1 MYYKKK
7 FFAKSIEKRYLSQ
20 KFTLLSDLKANQNL
34 EKWVEHQLSLG
45 RYGFALFALRKD
57 FANHTDTAIKFA
69 LKRLVD
75 KGKIVSVHKGYY
87 LILPAQYAGKGIL
100 PAPLFL
106 DAFMKFLDRPYY
118 VALLNAAAYHG
129 ASHQQPQEYFVI
141 TNFPV
146 LRATQ
151 KRGIKINYI
160 SVKRIPENL
169 VEQRKTETG
178 YLNLSKPVLTATDL
192 IQFERRIGGLN
203 RAATVLNELAEA
215 IHPSD
220 FDTAF
225 LEYTPATILQRLGYL
240 LEFACQKTELAE
252 ALYEAMVKHQINCF
266 RIPLKTS
273 GEMHGFSSEN
283 RWKVIA
289 NTEIEIDE

>member
-1 MYYKKK
+1 MG
-7 FFAKSIEKRYLSQ
+7 
-20 KFTLLSDLKANQNL
+20 DVKANQSL

-45 RYGFALFALRKD
+45 RYGFALSALRKD
-57 FANHTDTAIKFA
+57 YSDHTDTALKFA

-87 LILPAQYAGKGIL
+87 LILHVQYAGRGIL
-100 PAPLFL
+100 PPPLFL

-129 ASHQQPQEYFVI
+129 ASHQQPQEYFVM

-151 KRGIKINYI
+151 KKGIKINYI
-160 SVKRIPENL
+160 SVEHIPERL
-169 VEQRKTETG
+169 VEQRKTEAG
-178 YLNLSKPVLTATDL
+178 YLNVSKPVLTATDL

-203 RAATVLNELAEA
+203 RAATVLDELAEV

-220 FDTAF
+220 FDTTL
-225 LEYTPATILQRLGYL
+225 LEYASATVLQRLGYL
-240 LEFACQKTELAE
+240 LEFACHKTELAE

-266 RIPLKTS
+266 RIPLKAS
-273 GEMHGFSSEN
+273 GETHGFSSEN

>member
-1 MYYKKK
+1 MG
-7 FFAKSIEKRYLSQ
+7 
-20 KFTLLSDLKANQNL
+20 DVKANQNL

-45 RYGFALFALRKD
+45 RYGFALSALRKD
-57 FANHTDTAIKFA
+57 FSEHTDTALKFA

-75 KGKIVSVHKGYY
+75 KGKVVSVHKGYY
-87 LILPAQYAGKGIL
+87 LILPAQYASKGIL
-100 PAPLFL
+100 PPPVFL

-129 ASHQQPQEYFVI
+129 ASHQQPQEYFVM

-146 LRATQ
+146 LRTMQ
-151 KRGIKINYI
+151 KRGMKINYI
-160 SVKRIPENL
+160 SVKHIPESL
-169 VEQRKTETG
+169 VEQRKTEAG
-178 YLNLSKPVLTATDL
+178 YLNVSKPVLTATDL

-225 LEYTPATILQRLGYL
+225 LEYASATVLQRLGYL
-240 LEFACQKTELAE
+240 LDFVCHKTELAE
-252 ALYEAMVKHQINCF
+252 ALYESMVKHQINCF
-266 RIPLKTS
+266 RIPLKAS
-273 GEMHGFSSEN
+273 GETRGFSSES
-283 RWKVIA
+283 RWKVIV